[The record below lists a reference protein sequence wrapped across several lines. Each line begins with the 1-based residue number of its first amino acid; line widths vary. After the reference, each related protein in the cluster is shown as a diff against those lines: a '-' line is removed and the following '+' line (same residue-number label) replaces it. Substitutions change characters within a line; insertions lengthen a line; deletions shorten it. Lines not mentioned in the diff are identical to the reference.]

1 MKSYSPRSKI
11 DCPYCQEKQEHPASY
26 YVSPGSSKAY
36 EEECTS
42 CDQKFLVRQ
51 NKEGMILVDS
61 NTTLCIY
68 NN

>member
-1 MKSYSPRSKI
+1 MKSYSPRNKI
-11 DCPYCQEKQEHPASY
+11 DCPYCQEKQEYPASY